1 MVTAVQA
8 QPFFR
13 QDDAAG
19 ALVIAT
25 VVAAVA
31 AEWAVTLRE
40 RRASDRRG
48 LAAQA
53 AGTLREVTLL
63 RTGERR
69 DEDERTKWILVAGLL
84 GGLVL
89 AVVAQRSLPGAA
101 MPSTGWPPT
110 LLGVVLIWVGTGLRC
125 WAIWSLG
132 TFFRR
137 DIQVAAAQTVVR
149 SGPYAAIR
157 HPAYAGNLLMA
168 AGLALLFA
176 NWVSLVAMVGLTFAG
191 LLPRI
196 RAEDALLADR
206 LGEPYRR
213 YAATTARLV
222 PGVW

>member
-1 MVTAVQA
+1 MVTAVQS

-19 ALVIAT
+19 VLVIAT
-25 VVAAVA
+25 IMGAVA
-31 AEWAVTLRE
+31 AEWYVTLRE
-40 RRASDRRG
+40 RRATERRG
-48 LAAQA
+48 LLGQA
-53 AGTLREVTLL
+53 AGVLHEVTLL

-69 DEDERTKWILVAGLL
+69 EEDARTKWVLIGGLL
-84 GGLVL
+84 CGFF
-89 AVVAQRSLPGAA
+89 AAIIAQRALPGAA

-110 LLGVVLIWVGTGLRC
+110 LLAVALIWLGTGLRC
-125 WAIWSLG
+125 WAIWTLG
-132 TFFRR
+132 SFFRR
-137 DIQVAAAQTVVR
+137 DIQVATGQTVVR

-168 AGLALLFA
+168 AGLGLLLA
-176 NWVSLVAMVGLTFAG
+176 NWISLAAIVALTFAG

-196 RAEDALLADR
+196 RAEDALLSER

-213 YAATTARLV
+213 YAATTARIM